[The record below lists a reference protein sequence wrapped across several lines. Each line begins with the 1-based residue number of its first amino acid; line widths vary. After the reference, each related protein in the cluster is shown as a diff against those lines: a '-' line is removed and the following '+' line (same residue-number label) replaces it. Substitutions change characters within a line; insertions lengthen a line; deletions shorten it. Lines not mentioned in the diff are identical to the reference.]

1 MAGVNV
7 YSGAFF
13 AVHYDDRPLLVRSR
27 ESLTEHPETAV
38 VIGEAPDGL
47 PLVLRV
53 SRRASVEGAV
63 LAALGYVPRE
73 QLAAPVEHALEGLES
88 AVRVE
93 ARRIGIEQ
101 LDIGGVYRSKD
112 TVGALFGD
120 TLLARMLGAHSPL
133 ILAEDRHLPSSEPE
147 NVANTAAIAL
157 SPRPITVMKE
167 LDTNRYLA
175 VPVRSGP
182 AFVAEL
188 VSEDDP
194 VVPEALQPLLFE
206 DLRALASARYISSTA
221 GGEIAGPLDDQP
233 QYRSVVRRED
243 RIGWLVSRHD
253 VGCAIVDLARNLQA
267 FHDEDRVHCDV
278 KPGNTLITSHG
289 VVAIDPLGVR
299 VGEVSPGATPGWAAP
314 ELILA
319 RPVSAQSDVYALGLM
334 AASLIGAAIYGEE
347 RSFII
352 PTGKSGRRRA
362 RILGAP
368 DVFIDRGERELGEEA
383 GRAWTELIRRAVAF
397 VPEQRQASAA
407 AFALELEALLAR
419 HNLEGE
425 IAVAGGPGV
434 LSRSVE
440 VLGVL
445 QPSWVVNDRR

>member
-1 MAGVNV
+1 MAGVDV

-13 AVHYDDRPLLVRSR
+13 AVHYDDRPLMVRAR
-27 ESLTEHPETAV
+27 ESLAEHPETAV

-47 PLVLRV
+47 PLVLHV
-53 SRRASVEGAV
+53 SRKASVESAV

-73 QLAAPVEHALEGLES
+73 QLAAPVDHALEGLES
-88 AVRVE
+88 AVRAE
-93 ARRIGIEQ
+93 ARRVGIER
-101 LDIGGVYRSKD
+101 LDVGAIYRSKD
-112 TVGALFGD
+112 TVGVLFGD
-120 TLLARMLGAHSPL
+120 TLMARMLGAHSPL
-133 ILAEDRHLPSSEPE
+133 VLAEDRHSPSSEPE

-188 VSEDDP
+188 GSEDDP
-194 VVPEALQPLLFE
+194 VVPESLQPLLFE
-206 DLRALASARYISSTA
+206 DLRGLASARYIASTA
-221 GGEIAGPLDDQP
+221 GVDSEGPLSDHA
-233 QYRSVVRRED
+233 QYQSAVRRED
-243 RIGWLVSRHD
+243 RVAWLVSRHD
-253 VGCAIVDLARNLQA
+253 VGRAIADLAHNLQA

-278 KPGNTLITSHG
+278 KPGNTLITGHG
-289 VVAIDPLGVR
+289 VVAIDPIGVR

-314 ELILA
+314 EQILA

-352 PTGKSGRRRA
+352 PTGKSGRRRV

-368 DVFIDRGERELGEEA
+368 DVFIDRGDSELDQDSC
-383 GRAWTELIRRAVAF
+383 RAWTDLIRRAVAF
-397 VPEQRQASAA
+397 APEERPASAA
-407 AFALELEALLAR
+407 AFAMELEALLAR
-419 HNLEGE
+419 QRLEGE
-425 IAVAGGPGV
+425 LAVAGGPGV

-445 QPSWVVNDRR
+445 QPSWVVSDRR